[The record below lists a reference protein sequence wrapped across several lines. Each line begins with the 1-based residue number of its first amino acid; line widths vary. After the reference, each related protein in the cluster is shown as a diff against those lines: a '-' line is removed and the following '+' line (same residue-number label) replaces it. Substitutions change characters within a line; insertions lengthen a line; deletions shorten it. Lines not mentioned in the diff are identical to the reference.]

1 MKKEIL
7 NEINRYRE
15 LMSLKEI
22 NLINEGAVGDYLSK
36 IGLATIKDDIEAFMK
51 SEAKKLAEEEMKKGT
66 VTSFRAGQQG
76 SKNISNETVESVL
89 KQIESKGSKTLTTSQ
104 RLTATQQIRR
114 AMAEE
119 VKNSINQSVKELAE
133 QIGKKS
139 TPSATWQAIKKHFGN
154 NWGKYLAA
162 GIVAAIFAYYW
173 PYEKTPEPQPEP
185 QPKPQ
190 PKPQNSKYKVCT
202 KFPYEMFCKSEDIR
216 KVQQCIGVKD
226 DGYLG
231 PKTEAAL
238 KANGYSVPLTKED
251 YDKIIA
257 KCSGTQPTP
266 PPTERNPLDGEVSL
280 ETETGEV
287 MASSSTLA
295 PEETPET

>member
-89 KQIESKGSKTLTTSQ
+89 KQIESKGGKTLTKSQ

-119 VKNSINQSVKELAE
+119 VKNSINQSVKEFAE

-162 GIVAAIFAYYW
+162 GTVAAIFAYYW
-173 PYEKTPEPQPEP
+173 PNEKTPEPQPEP
-185 QPKPQ
+185 KPQ
-190 PKPQNSKYKVCT
+190 PEPQKSKYKVCT
-202 KFPYEMFCKSEDIR
+202 KFPYELYCKSEDIR
-216 KVQQCIGVKD
+216 KVQQCLGTKD
-226 DGYLG
+226 DSYLG
-231 PKTEAAL
+231 PKTENAL
-238 KANGYSVPLTKED
+238 KANGYSLPLTKEM
-251 YDKIIA
+251 YDKIVA
-257 KCSGTQPTP
+257 SCTGKPTP
-266 PPTERNPLDGEVSL
+266 VPPKPSQPEPELPTPEDGEDID
-280 ETETGEV
+280 
-287 MASSSTLA
+287 TLN
-295 PEETPET
+295 